1 MSYDGLFVFNQSKSS
16 SFFNYF
22 LYFKFLLIFSVKMTV
37 LSEIFALSIKKLHW
51 INIFINSSLFFRSMR
66 LHSCSVGIST
76 SGVNSWGKKEVK
88 EGFRD
93 LAWTQNQNGGVSP
106 HQNKYPRKIWILDA
120 MGVLLRWM
128 HKWCGEIT
136 FKHPHLDNPCFIFI
150 VKVYLV
156 TRFNILPMI
165 SYSVL
170 HCVS

>member
-1 MSYDGLFVFNQSKSS
+1 
-16 SFFNYF
+16 
-22 LYFKFLLIFSVKMTV
+22 MTV
-37 LSEIFALSIKKLHW
+37 LSEIFVLSIKKIAL
-51 INIFINSSLFFRSMR
+51 NQNNLFINSSSFFRSMR
-66 LHSCSVGIST
+66 LHSCSVGMST

-106 HQNKYPRKIWILDA
+106 HQNKYPLKIW
-120 MGVLLRWM
+120 MQWGVLLRRM
-128 HKWCGEIT
+128 QKWCEEIT

>member
-1 MSYDGLFVFNQSKSS
+1 MSYDGLFVFYLFFVS
-16 SFFNYF
+16 SFLNYF

-37 LSEIFALSIKKLHW
+37 LSEIFALSIKKKLHW
-51 INIFINSSLFFRSMR
+51 INIFIHKLLFFFRSMR

-93 LAWTQNQNGGVSP
+93 QKSKWRSFTTPKQISCED
-106 HQNKYPRKIWILDA
+106 LDA
-120 MGVLLRWM
+120 KGVLLRRM
-128 HKWCGEIT
+128 QKWCEEIT
-136 FKHPHLDNPCFIFI
+136 FKHPRLDNPCFIFI
-150 VKVYLV
+150 LKVYMV